1 MEERS
6 VTDEGSTMTTKDM
19 RDRKAAVIGDVR
31 DSHLLTGI
39 H

>member
-19 RDRKAAVIGDVR
+19 RDRKAAVIGD
-31 DSHLLTGI
+31 D
-39 H
+39 